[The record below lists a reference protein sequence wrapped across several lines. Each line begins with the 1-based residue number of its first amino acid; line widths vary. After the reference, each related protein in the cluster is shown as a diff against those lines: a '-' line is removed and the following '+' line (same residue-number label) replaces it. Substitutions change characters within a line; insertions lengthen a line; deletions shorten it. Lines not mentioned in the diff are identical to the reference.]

1 MIFCT
6 GGKKKRLIY
15 QKGAEQKIMKI
26 KEKKV
31 TYKNV
36 KDLYLWNLYLG
47 RYLIK
52 LQKINIDKEKT
63 ITYEK

>member
-6 GGKKKRLIY
+6 GGKKKKAYLSERSRIENHENKRKKGDI
-15 QKGAEQKIMKI
+15 QKKI
-26 KEKKV
+26 
-31 TYKNV
+31 NV

-52 LQKINIDKEKT
+52 L
-63 ITYEK
+63 